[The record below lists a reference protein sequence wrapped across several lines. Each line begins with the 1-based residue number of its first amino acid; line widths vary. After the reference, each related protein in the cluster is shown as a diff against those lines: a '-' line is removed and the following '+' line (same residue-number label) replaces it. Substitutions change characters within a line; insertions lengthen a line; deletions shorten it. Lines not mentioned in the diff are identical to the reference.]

1 MDSKDLKNQ
10 ITDRINSIED
20 VKLLENIKLFLE
32 TTSNQEM
39 GDLLDFVN
47 EKLQND
53 KKDYTTY
60 IKEWV
65 KNM

>member
-10 ITDRINSIED
+10 ITDRINSIDD

-32 TTSNQEM
+32 TTSNKDLTE
-39 GDLLDFVN
+39 LLDFVN
-47 EKLQND
+47 EKLQVD
-53 KKDYTTY
+53 KKDYTSY

-65 KNM
+65 KSM